1 MPLRELTVAVARI
14 ASDVT
19 SLTELVEKSI
29 RSGSPTQE
37 ATQARHYAQLLM
49 LIEQPPMDVSVPAT
63 IRSMAEL
70 PTPSGLP
77 DDMLE
82 YRPTPPALAGMA
94 KLVLDMTHRNLGLV
108 LYASEIL
115 PIEQTDLYDGLVRL
129 LKDRRTALSAI
140 QERPEGIETASPE
153 QIHGL
158 ADAYEG
164 LVSETDE
171 FRRQLAAFIVS
182 LLQTSDLRSA

>member
-1 MPLRELTVAVARI
+1 M
-14 ASDVT
+14 
-19 SLTELVEKSI
+19 
-29 RSGSPTQE
+29 
-37 ATQARHYAQLLM
+37 
-49 LIEQPPMDVSVPAT
+49 
-63 IRSMAEL
+63 
-70 PTPSGLP
+70 
-77 DDMLE
+77 
-82 YRPTPPALAGMA
+82 
-94 KLVLDMTHRNLGLV
+94 

-140 QERPEGIETASPE
+140 QERPEEIETASPE

-164 LVSETDE
+164 LLSETDE

>member
-1 MPLRELTVAVARI
+1 MEGASRCLIVGKTVRAGTPSPSQAFQAKQIQLHLWGADMPLRELTVAVARI

-63 IRSMAEL
+63 IRSMAQL
-70 PTPSGLP
+70 PASSGLP
-77 DDMLE
+77 DNILE

-94 KLVLDMTHRNLGLV
+94 KLVLDMTHRNW
-108 LYASEIL
+108 AWCSM
-115 PIEQTDLYDGLVRL
+115 PAKSCRSNRQTFTTGW
-129 LKDRRTALSAI
+129 
-140 QERPEGIETASPE
+140 
-153 QIHGL
+153 
-158 ADAYEG
+158 
-164 LVSETDE
+164 
-171 FRRQLAAFIVS
+171 
-182 LLQTSDLRSA
+182 